1 MAANISFFDG
11 KKEFATALKPAWHD
25 PAGECV
31 LNHVP
36 NSEEMIKAAHLD
48 WHVDTR
54 PIYDG
59 QHNLI
64 EGYSCTV
71 RTDTGLHLGIMSDK
85 YQVVQN
91 REAFSFLDSL
101 LQDGVM
107 KYESAGA
114 LRGGRTIWALGR
126 LPSVDQIAE
135 GDDVIR
141 YCLWLN
147 SHDALGS
154 LFCIPTSVRVV
165 CANTAAL
172 AISGKNGIR
181 HVGKMDEKL
190 RQAHKVLSQADKLF
204 TGYADNGRM
213 LAEKKY
219 SKEDANQYIETLI
232 PTPEKEGRSTAIR
245 ERKVQAVRKA
255 FASERNQLPSIK
267 GTWWSLLNS
276 VTEAVDHHQFF
287 SFKGSGRTRLERRM
301 ESVLM
306 GPGAE
311 FKQKAFDLA
320 LAMAT

>member
-31 LNHVP
+31 LSHVP

-54 PIYDG
+54 PIYDS
-59 QHNLI
+59 HNNLI
-64 EGYSCTV
+64 EGYSTTV
-71 RTDTGLHLGIMSDK
+71 RTDTGLHLGVMSDK

-101 LQDGVM
+101 LQDGIM

-135 GDDVIR
+135 DDDVIR

-172 AISGKNGIR
+172 AIRGQRGIR
-181 HVGKMDEKL
+181 HIGDMDSKL
-190 RQAHKVLSQADKLF
+190 KQAHKVLSQADKLF
-204 TGYADNGRM
+204 SGYADNARI
-213 LAEKKY
+213 LAERKY
-219 SKEDANQYIETLI
+219 SKESANQYIETLI
-232 PTPEKEGRSTAIR
+232 PLPEKEGRSTAIR
-245 ERKVQAVRKA
+245 ERKVEAVRKA
-255 FASERNQLPSIK
+255 FSSERNQLPSIK
-267 GTWWSLLNS
+267 GTWWSLYNS
-276 VTEAVDHHQFF
+276 ITEAVDHGQFYA
-287 SFKGSGRTRLERRM
+287 FKGKGRTRIERRM

-306 GPGAE
+306 GDAAA
-311 FKQKAFDLA
+311 FKTKAFDLA
-320 LAMAT
+320 LDMAT